1 MVQVLKGH
9 ISERIEWE
17 EGSRNILIMRC
28 VLYCCATTTALWW
41 IKLNITKLK
50 LFSIRWSIVKR
61 RMIWDYA
68 QWMTNTLNHLNTNF
82 IELTP
87 GGCCEHFI
95 RIKGTTQLSFER
107 DLWNLKWREN
117 PKNGKPS
124 NLKQKHFS
132 GVLDEPAERFGDHD
146 VPPGAGQLV
155 GRVPLDSGGCTVA
168 VPSFLF
174 LLLLTIIQIIDWF
187 VREKRI
193 GSQ

>member
-1 MVQVLKGH
+1 MDDQHIEPFEHEFYSIDPWRVLWPLH
-9 ISERIEWE
+9 S
-17 EGSRNILIMRC
+17 
-28 VLYCCATTTALWW
+28 YQDTTL
-41 IKLNITKLK
+41 
-50 LFSIRWSIVKR
+50 
-61 RMIWDYA
+61 
-68 QWMTNTLNHLNTNF
+68 
-82 IELTP
+82 
-87 GGCCEHFI
+87 
-95 RIKGTTQLSFER
+95 LSFER

-124 NLKQKHFS
+124 NLEQKHFS

-146 VPPGAGQLV
+146 VPPRAGQLV